1 MDNSVSTHQV
11 AEAFYAAFKKLPSSV
26 RKEVKKMIETPLP
39 IKRKKYADD
48 TEYLMDNPVMHSE
61 IMKSIQ
67 NVRER
72 KNITVYTPE
81 EWDIFVKETLEKIEK

>member
-48 TEYLMDNPVMHSE
+48 TEYLMRNEASSSALL
-61 IMKSIQ
+61 KSIQ
-67 NVRER
+67 NVREG
-72 KNITVYTPE
+72 KNLITYTPE
-81 EWDIFVKETLEKIEK
+81 EWDTFVKETLQKIDQ